1 MESVEK
7 ILENWVTGITLG
19 SIYALISIGMTMVYG
34 LIKVLHVAH
43 ASVYVLGAFLGFSIY
58 ALTGNIWLAF
68 PAAMAGCALV
78 GYLIYSQI
86 YQRVQ
91 DARADITFIISLG
104 LFMAMA
110 DAFRLIA
117 GPYSLSFSHTF
128 SFPGYQSGILKITP
142 EQLLVIGSSVLLM
155 GVVWWVVNKTK
166 TGLAWKASA
175 QDREVA
181 MGLGLK
187 VNYYFGL
194 NFIFGSAL
202 AGIAGVLV
210 GIYYGQVNPNM
221 GFLWSYKVFVVMVLG
236 GLGNVLG
243 TVVASYFLGIAESFT
258 ISYFGY
264 FLPRDAIAFILMI
277 IVLIFLPSGVMGRRQ
292 RI

>member
-1 MESVEK
+1 
-7 ILENWVTGITLG
+7 
-19 SIYALISIGMTMVYG
+19 
-34 LIKVLHVAH
+34 
-43 ASVYVLGAFLGFSIY
+43 
-58 ALTGNIWLAF
+58 
-68 PAAMAGCALV
+68 MAGCAIA

-104 LFMAMA
+104 LFVAMG

-117 GPYSLSFSHTF
+117 GPYSLSFRHTF
-128 SFPGYQSGILKITP
+128 FFPGIQSGIVKITP
-142 EQLLVIGSSVLLM
+142 EQLLVIGSSVFLM
-155 GVVWWVVNKTK
+155 GVIWWVVNKTK

-210 GIYYGQVNPNM
+210 GIYYVQVNPNM

-243 TVVASYFLGIAESFT
+243 TVIASYFLGVAETFI

-264 FLPRDAIAFILMI
+264 FLPRDSIAFILMI
-277 IVLIFLPSGVMGRRQ
+277 IVLIFMPFGVMGRRQ